1 VAGLQRRLERGE
13 HALGLCRVVGRVVAH
28 VDVDGHES
36 GFGPRMDRQVRFGQQ
51 DRAGDTLGLELKEA
65 VADDRETGIIDGSAT
80 KVAQC
85 VRLRQQRFVGR
96 ATVPL
101 AQQMD
106 SFHRVT
112 LQELLPLGRLPDPG
126 ATVADLFA
134 HDGRRAPV
142 GMFDTAPALFAR
154 ESGNTKLWHNNG
166 AFAGTINPF
175 APSFPC
181 MAHP

>member
-1 VAGLQRRLERGE
+1 MVRGPGTRTTPPADGFRPWRLASTR
-13 HALGLCRVVGRVVAH
+13 
-28 VDVDGHES
+28 
-36 GFGPRMDRQVRFGQQ
+36 
-51 DRAGDTLGLELKEA
+51 
-65 VADDRETGIIDGSAT
+65 
-80 KVAQC
+80 
-85 VRLRQQRFVGR
+85 
-96 ATVPL
+96 
-101 AQQMD
+101 
-106 SFHRVT
+106 
-112 LQELLPLGRLPDPG
+112 GRLPDPG

-181 MAHP
+181 MAHPESAHAVS